1 METKCSQNKIGEL
14 GSKQWRKV
22 SFKGSWKCNL
32 DGLDFG
38 IRTYFLNKVFFTQ
51 VLSSSKQIIY
61 SGSSQ
66 SSGIEES
73 PWWGSICM

>member
-1 METKCSQNKIGEL
+1 METKCSQNRSGEL

-38 IRTYFLNKVFFTQ
+38 IR
-51 VLSSSKQIIY
+51 II
-61 SGSSQ
+61 S
-66 SSGIEES
+66 
-73 PWWGSICM
+73 